1 MKDFFV
7 KYNLFIIVLIV
18 YVFFH
23 FYTPYFSTSFNLLT
37 LAREGAELGIIC
49 IAVTLVLIL
58 GRLDISVG
66 SIMAVSA
73 MIMILGFKS
82 FEIHWIILIFVCIFF
97 GFIVG
102 LVNGFLSAV
111 VGIPSFIATLGT
123 LIMLRGLLQWAAA
136 TKWMRDAQFM
146 FSEDEGF
153 LFIGNGDLLGI
164 IPLSLFVMIIIF
176 ILVFLTLNFTKI
188 GTSIYAIGGNFQ
200 SALRA
205 GIRVK
210 IIEIGVFALVGIC
223 SAIAGIF
230 LASRLDSVTYQTG
243 QYLEFQVLIAVI
255 LGGTSIAG
263 GIGNIWGTI
272 LGIALIAI
280 LNNGMVM
287 MAIDR
292 DIQDIII
299 AIFLLF
305 ALFTDKYLHNIKSQ
319 NSNKWKF
326 ADMYLL
332 KNFFGKK

>member
-1 MKDFFV
+1 MKDFII
-7 KYNLFIIVLIV
+7 KYNLFIIVLVV
-18 YVFFH
+18 YLFFH
-23 FYTPYFSTSFNLLT
+23 FYTPFFSTSFNLLT

-66 SIMAVSA
+66 AIMAVSA

-82 FEIHWIILIFVCIFF
+82 FEISWVLLIFICIFF

-102 LVNGFLSAV
+102 LINGFLSAV
-111 VGIPSFIATLGT
+111 IGIPSFIATLGT

-153 LFIGNGDLLGI
+153 LFIGNGDIFGL
-164 IPLSLFVMIIIF
+164 IPLSLFVMILIF
-176 ILVFLTLNFTKI
+176 IIVYFILNFTRI

-205 GIRVK
+205 GVRVK
-210 IIEIGVFALVGIC
+210 LIEIGVFSVAGIC

-263 GIGNIWGTI
+263 GIGTISGTI

-287 MAIDR
+287 MAVDR

-305 ALFTDKYLHNIKSQ
+305 ALFTDKYLHNIKTQ
-319 NSNKWKF
+319 GNKEWKI

-332 KNFFGKK
+332 KKIMKKK

>member
-1 MKDFFV
+1 MKDFII
-7 KYNLFIIVLIV
+7 KYNLFIIVLFV
-18 YVFFH
+18 YLFFH
-23 FYTPYFSTSFNLLT
+23 FYTPFFSTSFNLLT

-66 SIMAVSA
+66 AIMAVSA

-82 FEIHWIILIFVCIFF
+82 FEISWILLIFICIFF

-102 LVNGFLSAV
+102 LINGFLSAV
-111 VGIPSFIATLGT
+111 IGIPSFIATLGT

-153 LFIGNGDLLGI
+153 LFIGNGDIFGL
-164 IPLSLFVMIIIF
+164 IPLSLFVMILIF
-176 ILVFLTLNFTKI
+176 IIVYFILNFTRI

-205 GIRVK
+205 GVRVK
-210 IIEIGVFALVGIC
+210 LIEIGVFAVAGIC

-263 GIGNIWGTI
+263 GIGTISGTI

-287 MAIDR
+287 MAVDR

-305 ALFTDKYLHNIKSQ
+305 ALFTDKYLHNIKTQ
-319 NSNKWKF
+319 GNKEWKI

-332 KNFFGKK
+332 KKIIKKK

>member
-1 MKDFFV
+1 MKDFII
-7 KYNLFIIVLIV
+7 KYNLFIIVLFV
-18 YVFFH
+18 YLFFH
-23 FYTPYFSTSFNLLT
+23 FYTPFFSTSFNLLT

-66 SIMAVSA
+66 AIMAVSA

-82 FEIHWIILIFVCIFF
+82 FEISWVLLIFICIFF

-102 LVNGFLSAV
+102 LINGFLSAV
-111 VGIPSFIATLGT
+111 IGIPSFIATLGT

-153 LFIGNGDLLGI
+153 LFIGNGDIFGL
-164 IPLSLFVMIIIF
+164 IPLSLFVMILIF
-176 ILVFLTLNFTKI
+176 IIVYFILNFTRI

-205 GIRVK
+205 GVRVK
-210 IIEIGVFALVGIC
+210 LIEIGVFSVAGIC

-263 GIGNIWGTI
+263 GIGTISGTI

-287 MAIDR
+287 MAVDR

-305 ALFTDKYLHNIKSQ
+305 ALFTDKYLHNIKTQ
-319 NSNKWKF
+319 GNKEWKI

-332 KNFFGKK
+332 KKIMKKK

>member
-1 MKDFFV
+1 MKDFII
-7 KYNLFIIVLIV
+7 KYNLFIIVLFV
-18 YVFFH
+18 YLFFH
-23 FYTPYFSTSFNLLT
+23 FYTPFFSTSFNLLT

-66 SIMAVSA
+66 AIMAVSA

-82 FEIHWIILIFVCIFF
+82 FEISWILLIFICIFF

-102 LVNGFLSAV
+102 LINGFLSAV
-111 VGIPSFIATLGT
+111 IGIPSFIATLGT

-153 LFIGNGDLLGI
+153 LFIGNGDIFGL
-164 IPLSLFVMIIIF
+164 IPLSLFVMILIF
-176 ILVFLTLNFTKI
+176 IIVYFILNFTRI

-205 GIRVK
+205 GVRVK
-210 IIEIGVFALVGIC
+210 LIEIGVFSLAGIC

-263 GIGNIWGTI
+263 GIGTISGTI

-287 MAIDR
+287 MAVDR

-305 ALFTDKYLHNIKSQ
+305 ALFTDKYLHNIKTQ
-319 NSNKWKF
+319 GTKEWKI

-332 KNFFGKK
+332 KKIIKKK

>member
-1 MKDFFV
+1 MRNFLV
-7 KYNLFIIVLIV
+7 RYNLFIIVVVV

-23 FYTPYFSTSFNLLT
+23 LTTPFFSSSFNLLT

-66 SIMAVSA
+66 STMAVSA
-73 MIMILGFKS
+73 MIMIIGFKT
-82 FEIHWIILIFVCIFF
+82 FEIHWGLLIFLCIFF
-97 GFIVG
+97 GFVVG
-102 LVNGFLSAV
+102 LINGYLSAII
-111 VGIPSFIATLGT
+111 GIPSFIATLGT
-123 LIMLRGLLQWAAA
+123 LILLRGLLQWAAA
-136 TKWMRDAQFM
+136 TDWIREANYI
-146 FSEDEGF
+146 FSEDENF
-153 LFIGNGDLLGI
+153 LFIGNGDLFGL
-164 IPLSLFVMIIIF
+164 IPLSLFAMIIIF
-176 ILVFLTLNFTKI
+176 ILTLLFLNFTKI
-188 GTSIYAIGGNFQ
+188 GTSIYALGGNFQ

-210 IIEIGVFALVGIC
+210 LIEIGVFAFTGIC
-223 SAIAGIF
+223 AAISGIF

-287 MAIDR
+287 MAVDR
-292 DIQDIII
+292 DVQDIII

-305 ALFTDKYLHNIKSQ
+305 ALFADNYLHNLKSDKNQ
-319 NSNKWKF
+319 KWQI
-326 ADMYLL
+326 ADFHLL

>member
-1 MKDFFV
+1 MRNFLV
-7 KYNLFIIVLIV
+7 RYNLFIIVVVV
-18 YVFFH
+18 YIFFH
-23 FYTPYFSTSFNLLT
+23 LTTPFFSSSFNLLT

-66 SIMAVSA
+66 STMAVSA
-73 MIMILGFKS
+73 MIMIIGFKT
-82 FEIHWIILIFVCIFF
+82 FEIHWVLLIFLCIFF
-97 GFIVG
+97 GFVVG
-102 LVNGFLSAV
+102 LINGYLSAII
-111 VGIPSFIATLGT
+111 GIPSFIATLGT
-123 LIMLRGLLQWAAA
+123 LILLRGLLQWAAA
-136 TKWMRDAQFM
+136 TDWIREANYI
-146 FSEDEGF
+146 FSEDENF
-153 LFIGNGDLLGI
+153 LFIGNGDLFGL
-164 IPLSLFVMIIIF
+164 IPLSLFAMIIIF
-176 ILVFLTLNFTKI
+176 ILTLLFLNFTKI
-188 GTSIYAIGGNFQ
+188 GTSIYALGGNFQ

-210 IIEIGVFALVGIC
+210 LIEIGVFAFTGIC
-223 SAIAGIF
+223 AAISGIF

-287 MAIDR
+287 MAVDR
-292 DIQDIII
+292 DVQDIII

-305 ALFTDKYLHNIKSQ
+305 ALFADNYLHNLKSDKNQ
-319 NSNKWKF
+319 KWQI
-326 ADMYLL
+326 ADFQLL

>member
-1 MKDFFV
+1 MKDFII
-7 KYNLFIIVLIV
+7 KYNLFIIVLFV
-18 YVFFH
+18 YLFFH
-23 FYTPYFSTSFNLLT
+23 FYTPFFSTSFNLLT

-66 SIMAVSA
+66 AIMAVSA

-82 FEIHWIILIFVCIFF
+82 FEISWILLIFICIFF

-102 LVNGFLSAV
+102 LINGFLSAV
-111 VGIPSFIATLGT
+111 IGIPSFIATLGT

-146 FSEDEGF
+146 LSEDEGF
-153 LFIGNGDLLGI
+153 LFIGNGDIFGL
-164 IPLSLFVMIIIF
+164 IPLSLFVMILIF
-176 ILVFLTLNFTKI
+176 IIVYFILNFTRI

-205 GIRVK
+205 GVRVK
-210 IIEIGVFALVGIC
+210 LIEIGVFSVAGIC

-263 GIGNIWGTI
+263 GIGTISGTI

-287 MAIDR
+287 MAVDR

-305 ALFTDKYLHNIKSQ
+305 ALFTDKYLHNIKTQ
-319 NSNKWKF
+319 GNKEWKI

-332 KNFFGKK
+332 KKIIKKK